1 MVKISIVC
9 QVRHTYFLSVGVA
22 IYLDWWPSSSSRLV
36 YYALLFLMCTLLLDN
51 GWDVT
56 LIFANL
62 ARRRLTSD
70 VSLRRAKLAKIRV
83 HHLIGTGTGEA

>member
-51 GWDVT
+51 GWDV
-56 LIFANL
+56 
-62 ARRRLTSD
+62 
-70 VSLRRAKLAKIRV
+70 SLRRAKLAKIRV